1 MTPQRVG
8 SRLLLATMIVAISTI
23 SLAAAGSA
31 LAASIAHRP
40 TTLRPS
46 HAVPR
51 WPAPRQILVFRH
63 LHRNEPYT
71 IRVSVRGNAARPSH
85 IRIAVGRRVLHAVTT
100 RRHQTAVVTTRIRP
114 TRRFIVIIVAYPAH
128 RRMRVHAS
136 VGSIRLPLRNVVLH
150 ERVAEPG
157 LYAVRIVVASRS
169 RTRSRIRLTIGR
181 LYRYAFTTRRRRH
194 VIVRARVSVA
204 GAMLTVSARGRFRA
218 RLSVALHAI
227 VAVRRVSGASGSS
240 GVSNVAPVV
249 PAASQASAVGA
260 VPAAPAGLPGSWHL
274 AFDDEFNGSS
284 LDTSKWSTGWF
295 GSGITGG
302 ILASEPECYDPS
314 HVVQSNGE
322 LDLNLTATPESC
334 DGSTHPY
341 ASGMVTTNGKFSF
354 TYGYIEVRAWL
365 PATSSGQIADW
376 PGIWTD
382 GQNWPSTGELD
393 ILEGLGGQ
401 ACAHWHGPTANGA
414 GYGANGGTGCP
425 PGTFTGGWHT
435 FAADWEPGIVTWYYD
450 GQNIG
455 CIETS
460 GSTCGNYN
468 TTITSNPMY
477 LILALGSDAANTITA
492 PASQRTD
499 YVRVYQH

>member
-1 MTPQRVG
+1 MRF
-8 SRLLLATMIVAISTI
+8 RAATA
-23 SLAAAGSA
+23 A
-31 LAASIAHRP
+31 LAGALIALGTVAP
-40 TTLRPS
+40 LQAT
-46 HAVPR
+46 AG
-51 WPAPRQILVFRH
+51 PAPGQTPRALGARH
-63 LHRNEPYT
+63 RRHH
-71 IRVSVRGNAARPSH
+71 VRPRPAH
-85 IRIAVGRRVLHAVTT
+85 VATTVIQRRVRRPGVYTVRVAVTT
-100 RRHQTAVVTTRIRP
+100 PLARGSVVRLRIGRQRRRATTAG
-114 TRRFIVIIVAYPAH
+114 RR
-128 RRMRVHAS
+128 RQAS
-136 VGSIRLPLRNVVLH
+136 VR
-150 ERVAEPG
+150 AK
-157 LYAVRIVVASRS
+157 
-169 RTRSRIRLTIGR
+169 
-181 LYRYAFTTRRRRH
+181 
-194 VIVRARVSVA
+194 VIVRGKFLRIWARTS
-204 GAMLTVSARGRFRA
+204 RGRLRVRVQLRRV
-218 RLSVALHAI
+218 RLSISRKVPGSEHAKRPGSPRS
-227 VAVRRVSGASGSS
+227 ATTGVSGASGSS

-284 LDTSKWSTGWF
+284 LDTSRWSTGWF

-302 ILASEPECYDPS
+302 ISASEPECYDPS